1 MKYSM
6 IVKSVAGAGILLG
19 SLNVMASG
27 FGGGWSLDSH
37 TGTLVNANA
46 PVYSSGGSTTA
57 MKSKEGSGF
66 GNGWAK
72 NSHTGTLMNVNAPS
86 YEKQPHAAGDKEVT
100 LNSFGGGR
108 YQDKTTRTLTRID

>member
-6 IVKSVAGAGILLG
+6 IIKSVAGAGILLG

-27 FGGGWSLDSH
+27 FGGGWSRDGH

-46 PVYSSGGSTTA
+46 PGYSSSGSATA

-66 GNGWAK
+66 GNGWSK
-72 NSHTGTLMNVNAPS
+72 NSHTGTLMNANAPS
-86 YEKQPHAAGDKEVT
+86 YEKQPHAAGDKQVT

-108 YQDKTTRTLTRID
+108 YQDKTTGTLTRMD